1 MAERNKKA
9 PKDEAWWVEVNKKRE
24 RVKPPEHEA
33 PIGKSFFS
41 SVQDYDQVQAEKNL
55 TDLNLKFLS
64 DANPESGVWGYLA
77 LLEKKSS
84 QREIDKIKRAVPLP
98 RNARGV
104 IVDSGLSLRAIVTD
118 TSDHGVLMEFNFIAE
133 ASFDCWIRNEWVCEK
148 VFKGKHELLRR
159 ADRLLKKYLRRGAHA
174 GEEFF
179 DAPSPAGA
187 LPPARTEW

>member
-41 SVQDYDQVQAEKNL
+41 SVQDYDQVLAEKNL
-55 TDLNLKFLS
+55 TDLNLKLLS
-64 DANPESGVWGYLA
+64 DANAEPGVWGYIA

-84 QREIDKIKRAVPLP
+84 PREIDKIKRAVSLP
-98 RNARGV
+98 RNALGV

-118 TSDHGVLMEFNFIAE
+118 TSDHGVLMEFKWYPCF
-133 ASFDCWIRNEWVCEK
+133 WIEWIGIV
-148 VFKGKHELLRR
+148 R
-159 ADRLLKKYLRRGAHA
+159 
-174 GEEFF
+174 
-179 DAPSPAGA
+179 
-187 LPPARTEW
+187 